1 MGAALMAVPTS
12 KTTGRRAML
21 ATVHQRSGQPT
32 AARYIRTS
40 RGIAL
45 FDEGG
50 HFVGLVESPS
60 GIPGFGPAGDT
71 VLLNR
76 AF

>member
-1 MGAALMAVPTS
+1 MSAVLAVPTT
-12 KTTGRRAML
+12 KTTGKRATL
-21 ATVHQRSGQPT
+21 TTVHQRSGTAT

-50 HFVGLVESPS
+50 CFVGVVEAPT
-60 GIPGFGPAGDT
+60 GVPDFGPAGDT